1 MLEEVKV
8 VVSDGDWKKRRS
20 DHRNS
25 PAGNPAVLY

>member
-8 VVSDGDWKKRRS
+8 VVSDGDWKKRKS

-25 PAGNPAVLY
+25 PAGNPAGLF